1 MVHIDVRKVK
11 GKMAERGFS
20 ITSLAEKLG
29 INRNTLS
36 SYLETPE
43 KTPYSVVSDM
53 ASVLCDTTEEASSIF
68 FAQDLRK
75 T

>member
-1 MVHIDVRKVK
+1 MAYIDVPKVK
-11 GKMAERGFS
+11 GKMAECGYTIS
-20 ITSLAEKLG
+20 SLAEKLG

-43 KTPYSVVSDM
+43 KTPYNIVSRM
-53 ASVLCDTTEEASSIF
+53 AEVLCSSSEEASSIF
-68 FAQDLRK
+68 FAHDLRN

>member
-11 GKMAERGFS
+11 GKMAERGFT

-53 ASVLCDTTEEASSIF
+53 AAALCDTTEEASSIF
-68 FAQDLRK
+68 FAHDLRI

>member
-1 MVHIDVRKVK
+1 MVHVDVPKVK
-11 GKMAERGFS
+11 GKMAEHGFT

-36 SYLETPE
+36 AYLDTPE
-43 KTPYSVVSDM
+43 KMPYAVVADM
-53 ASVLCDTTEEASSIF
+53 AEVLCDNTEEASSIF
-68 FAQDLRK
+68 FAQTLRS

>member
-1 MVHIDVRKVK
+1 MVRVDVPKVK
-11 GKMAERGFS
+11 GKMAEHGFT

-36 SYLETPE
+36 AYLDAPE
-43 KTPYSVVSDM
+43 KMPYAVVADM
-53 ASVLCDTTEEASSIF
+53 AEILCDTTEEASSIF
-68 FAQDLRK
+68 FAQTLRI